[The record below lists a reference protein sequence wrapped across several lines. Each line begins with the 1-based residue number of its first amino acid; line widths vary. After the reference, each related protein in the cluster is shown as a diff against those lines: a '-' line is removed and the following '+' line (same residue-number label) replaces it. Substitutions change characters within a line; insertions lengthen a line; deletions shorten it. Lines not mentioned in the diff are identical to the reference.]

1 MNLATMN
8 YLNLLASDTIRQK
21 AIATLKEYGVGTC
34 GPPGFYGTLD
44 IHMQLERDIARFL
57 GTDEAII
64 YAQDFS
70 AISSVIPAFAKRGDV
85 LVV

>member
-1 MNLATMN
+1 
-8 YLNLLASDTIRQK
+8 
-21 AIATLKEYGVGTC
+21 
-34 GPPGFYGTLD
+34 
-44 IHMQLERDIARFL
+44 LERDIARFL